1 MASRELGFF
10 KFIANEECL
19 DRIKIPPDWVKYN
32 KGNLACAQIML
43 RDQYGNHWHVQTEKN
58 YNDLFLGKGWKTF
71 TKETHLKVGDFIVFC
86 HDGPNVFDVVL
97 CGPHM
102 CEKEA
107 IRENKVKNEK
117 IGSSKAHDGEST
129 RFGDFSKGQINEEMH
144 CDLSKFILDLPEC
157 IRVEDPQGREWYTKL
172 TTWTDGR
179 LWYYGGWKDLSQ
191 ANLLQ
196 PTDILVCEFVKGSE
210 DNKHFIKVQILRA

>member
-1 MASRELGFF
+1 
-10 KFIANEECL
+10 
-19 DRIKIPPDWVKYN
+19 
-32 KGNLACAQIML
+32 ML

-107 IRENKVKNEK
+107 IRGPQTEQVDSKEETNEVNKENKVKNEK

-144 CDLSKFILDLPEC
+144 CK
-157 IRVEDPQGREWYTKL
+157 
-172 TTWTDGR
+172 
-179 LWYYGGWKDLSQ
+179 
-191 ANLLQ
+191 
-196 PTDILVCEFVKGSE
+196 
-210 DNKHFIKVQILRA
+210 